1 MMNRYSKTNN
11 VNSKKSNECIDINND
26 GNIELPIDSIIR
38 VSQGKEAALKLLRNK
53 DKTVSE
59 ISKELKRKAFSQ
71 EEIDAVIVLLFE
83 FDLLDDKRY
92 CERFIEEGKAR
103 KKGRNRIKYEL
114 FEKGLDKEMVLSK
127 LEEDYA
133 CEEEEEN
140 AIETLDKIF
149 SGKVLDRKILEK
161 GYGKLRYQ
169 GFGDDVIRA
178 AIKKYKMDQEDESG
192 I

>member
-1 MMNRYSKTNN
+1 MKEERIITDIEAPNDIKR
-11 VNSKKSNECIDINND
+11 VNM
-26 GNIELPIDSIIR
+26 
-38 VSQGKEAALKLLRNK
+38 GKEAALKLIRNK

-59 ISKELKRKAFSQ
+59 ISKELKKKAFSQ

-83 FDLLDDKRY
+83 FDLLDDQRY
-92 CERFIEEGKAR
+92 CERFIEEGKSR

-127 LEEDYA
+127 LEEEYA
-133 CEEEEEN
+133 CDEEEEN
-140 AIETLDKIF
+140 AMETLDKIF
-149 SGKVLDRKILEK
+149 NGKVLDRKILEK

-178 AIKKYKMDQEDESG
+178 AIKKYKMDQNDESD

>member
-1 MMNRYSKTNN
+1 M
-11 VNSKKSNECIDINND
+11 INF
-26 GNIELPIDSIIR
+26 EEKEQSIDSIKK

-59 ISKELKRKAFSQ
+59 ITKELKKKAFSDD
-71 EEIDAVIVLLFE
+71 EIEAVILILAE
-83 FDLLDDKRY
+83 YDLIDDERY
-92 CERFIEEGKAR
+92 CERFIEEGKNK
-103 KKGRNRIKYEL
+103 KKGRNKIKYEL
-114 FEKGLDKEMVLSK
+114 FDKGVSKDLVLSK
-127 LEEDYA
+127 LDEGYTY
-133 CEEEEEN
+133 EEEEEN

-169 GFGDDVIRA
+169 GFKDDIIRA
-178 AIKKYKMDQEDESG
+178 AIKKYKSDQDDEND